1 MGIGNCQREGKEFSS
16 ESRPSILGMKTV
28 IADPVRQKYLSVS
41 VL

>member
-28 IADPVRQKYLSVS
+28 IAEKILATVILKSK
-41 VL
+41 